1 MEVSERLIFWMAVCM
16 GQFGILLHRNST
28 KKISNYKKY
37 CNMKKFLPLVLVCF
51 LSTYV
56 IEAKSFSS
64 KTIPK
69 IFKHFITLIISPQIY
84 KKISRIAFFLR

>member
-1 MEVSERLIFWMAVCM
+1 
-16 GQFGILLHRNST
+16 
-28 KKISNYKKY
+28 
-37 CNMKKFLPLVLVCF
+37 MKKFLPLVLVCF

-64 KTIPK
+64 KTVPK

-84 KKISRIAFFLR
+84 KKISRIAFFLRCFLFVIAYKNCKVPKNGL